1 MFSEMNI
8 LVYEFYFVSII
19 EKLEYNFLQIV
30 IYFSSN
36 NKSKLYG
43 THIMITIITNM
54 VIQILNHIY
63 SKII

>member
-19 EKLEYNFLQIV
+19 EKLEYNFLLIV
-30 IYFSSN
+30 IYFSPNS
-36 NKSKLYG
+36 KFKLYG

-54 VIQILNHIY
+54 VIHMLNHIY
-63 SKII
+63 SKGI